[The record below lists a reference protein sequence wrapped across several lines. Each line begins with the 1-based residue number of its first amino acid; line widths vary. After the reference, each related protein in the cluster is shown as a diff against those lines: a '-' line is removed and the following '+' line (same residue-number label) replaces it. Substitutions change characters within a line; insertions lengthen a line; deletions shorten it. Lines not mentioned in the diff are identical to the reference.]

1 PKPSSIKDCPG
12 EWMALNQEP
21 RNERAIRLED
31 YLNDKIQT
39 YADLA
44 NLDSVLENL
53 QKAELEL
60 ENATKASQEYS
71 TRILHQAQ
79 EFSNQQADIDRRLLK
94 LTGSQ
99 TSDDAIEKFNADFT
113 ALRRLDVA
121 RGYLELLVE
130 VDKLSADARSN
141 FKVSPQAAL
150 KPYLEL
156 QDLATALKAAQPA
169 AEGAAPHL
177 IDHVEQ
183 MAQMLWSNMKSAFA
197 SVFEKT
203 LEKMKWPGKDLTFT
217 GNLRQEWSTGV
228 ENLLQLQD
236 PEFKAFNEKYS
247 PTDEPLVLL
256 PLEVMVKPLALRF
269 HFHFSGKRPTNK
281 IDKPEYLFSH
291 IVDLLNNYE
300 EFFSMYLQPILR
312 AHFRNSNL
320 GMTSIFVDST
330 SAFVTA
336 ILPMLRQKIS
346 ALVPQIS
353 NQPHLLSHF
362 VHELMTFDVSLKEQ
376 WDYDGGMGTDG
387 WNGLTTEVLVKHG
400 WFGRWLEVEKSFAL
414 SRYQSIIDN
423 PRSNEIDYDS
433 VEPNATKPTNA
444 AIRVNDLL
452 ETITDRYR
460 PLPDFLQKLKF
471 LIDIQIAIFD
481 LYHTRLHSALEAYQ
495 THTSSIARTV
505 QSVNRE
511 SQAEVQGL
519 DGLEWLARIYG
530 SAEYLEKKM
539 GDWSDDVFFLELY
552 DELQDRVQGGSGE
565 RNITAAMSL
574 EDVMDKTSRTVGDNG
589 DQGAL
594 FDEPAGWYRKLRIK
608 TEGIIQDALNSEFR
622 NSLKPYYRVNTWS
635 SLSSSED
642 DASSTVASLALTA
655 ELDDPLQRLDSYF
668 KFLANA
674 LGQAPLRHIAR
685 QTASAIQ
692 MTLWDKLLMRYQ
704 FSSTGVIHFARD
716 IGAICNVIDRY
727 AGEGQAEV
735 GIRKLREALV
745 LLGLP
750 EAKANGASQQWT
762 LNEVEEKVFASN
774 ESGREILVELGL
786 EVINESEARAVLER
800 RVDVGT

>member
-1 PKPSSIKDCPG
+1 
-12 EWMALNQEP
+12 MALNQEP
-21 RNERAIRLED
+21 RNERAIRVED

-44 NLDSVLENL
+44 NLDSLLENVTHQQSLLKQQL

-60 ENATKASQEYS
+60 ENATRASQEYS
-71 TRILHQAQ
+71 DRVLHQVQ
-79 EFSNQQADIDRRLLK
+79 EFSDQQADIDRHLLE

-99 TSDDAIEKFNADFT
+99 TSDDAIEKFNADFM

-130 VDKLSADARSN
+130 VDRLSADARSN
-141 FKVSPQAAL
+141 FKASPQAAL
-150 KPYLEL
+150 EPYLKL
-156 QDLATALKAAQPA
+156 QNFSTALKAAQPA

-183 MAQMLWSNMKSAFA
+183 SAQSLWSSVKSAFA
-197 SVFEKT
+197 SEFEKT
-203 LEKMKWPGKDLTFT
+203 LEKMKWPGKDLTLT
-217 GNLRQEWSTGV
+217 GNLRQEWNTGV
-228 ENLLQLQD
+228 ENLLQLQN
-236 PEFKAFNEKYS
+236 PEFKALSEKHS
-247 PTDEPLVLL
+247 ATHKPLVLL
-256 PLEVMVKPLALRF
+256 PLEVMVRPLELRF
-269 HFHFSGKRPTNK
+269 QYHFSGKRPTNK
-281 IDKPEYLFSH
+281 IDK
-291 IVDLLNNYE
+291 
-300 EFFSMYLQPILR
+300 
-312 AHFRNSNL
+312 
-320 GMTSIFVDST
+320 
-330 SAFVTA
+330 
-336 ILPMLRQKIS
+336 
-346 ALVPQIS
+346 IS

-362 VHELMTFDVSLKEQ
+362 IHELMTFDVSLKEQ
-376 WDYDGGMGTDG
+376 WDYDGGMGTAG
-387 WNGLTTEVLVKHG
+387 WSGLTTEVLVEHN
-400 WFGRWLEVEKSFAL
+400 WFGKWLEVEKSFAL

-433 VEPNATKPTNA
+433 VESNATKPTNA

-460 PLPDFLQKLKF
+460 PLPDFFQKLKF
-471 LIDIQIAIFD
+471 LFDIQIAIFD
-481 LYHTRLHSALEAYQ
+481 LYHNRLHSALEAYQ
-495 THTSSIARTV
+495 TLTSSIGRTV
-505 QSVNRE
+505 QSVSRE

-519 DGLEWLARIYG
+519 DGLERLARIYG

-552 DELQDRVQGGSGE
+552 DELQDRVQTGSGE
-565 RNITAAMSL
+565 RNISAAMSL
-574 EDVMDKTSRTVGDNG
+574 EDVMDKTSRAVGGNG

-594 FDEPAGWYRKLRIK
+594 FDEPAEWYRKLRIK

-622 NSLKPYYRVNTWS
+622 SSLKPYYRVNTWS

-655 ELDDPLQRLDSYF
+655 ELDDTLQRLDSYF
-668 KFLANA
+668 KFLRNA
-674 LGQAPLRHIAR
+674 LSQAPLKHIAR
-685 QTASAIQ
+685 QIASAIQ

-704 FSSTGVIHFARD
+704 FSSTGVIRLVRD
-716 IGAICNVIDRY
+716 IGAICNVINRY
-727 AGEGQAEV
+727 AGEGQAEM

-750 EAKANGASQQWT
+750 GATPNGSSQQWT

-774 ESGREILVELGL
+774 ESGREILEELGL

-800 RVDVGT
+800 RVDVGI

>member
-1 PKPSSIKDCPG
+1 
-12 EWMALNQEP
+12 MALNQEP
-21 RNERAIRLED
+21 RNERTIRIED

-44 NLDSVLENL
+44 NIDSVLENVTHQQSLLKQQL

-60 ENATKASQEYS
+60 ENALKASQEHS

-79 EFSNQQADIDRRLLK
+79 EFSAQQADIDRRLLE

-99 TSDDAIEKFNADFT
+99 TSDNAIEKFNADLT

-130 VDKLSADARSN
+130 VDKLSADAQSY

-150 KPYLEL
+150 EPYLEL
-156 QDLATALKAAQPA
+156 QNLATALKAAQPA
-169 AEGAAPHL
+169 AEGAAPQL
-177 IDHVEQ
+177 IYHVEQ
-183 MAQMLWSNMKSAFA
+183 TAQTLWNNMKSAFA
-197 SVFEKT
+197 SVFEMT
-203 LEKMKWPGKDLTFT
+203 LEKMKWPGKDLTLT
-217 GNLRQEWSTGV
+217 SNLRQEWSTGV
-228 ENLLQLQD
+228 ENLLQLQNPYD
-236 PEFKAFNEKYS
+236 
-247 PTDEPLVLL
+247 
-256 PLEVMVKPLALRF
+256 
-269 HFHFSGKRPTNK
+269 
-281 IDKPEYLFSH
+281 
-291 IVDLLNNYE
+291 

-312 AHFRNSNL
+312 AHFRNSDL

-330 SAFVTA
+330 SAFITA
-336 ILPMLRQKIS
+336 VLPMLRQKIF

-362 VHELMTFDVSLKEQ
+362 IHELMTFDVSLKEQ

-387 WNGLTTEVLVKHG
+387 WNGLTTEVLVEHN

-423 PRSNEIDYDS
+423 PRSNDIDYDS

-460 PLPDFLQKLKF
+460 PLPNFFLKLKF
-471 LIDIQIAIFD
+471 LFDIQIAIFD
-481 LYHTRLHSALEAYQ
+481 LYHTRLLSALEAYQ

-505 QSVNRE
+505 QSVGRE

-565 RNITAAMSL
+565 RSVTAAMSL
-574 EDVMDKTSRTVGDNG
+574 EDVMDKTNRAVGGNEG
-589 DQGAL
+589 QGAL

-608 TEGIIQDALNSEFR
+608 TESIIQDALNSEFR

-642 DASSTVASLALTA
+642 DDASSTVASLTLTA
-655 ELDDPLQRLDSYF
+655 ELEDLLQRLDSYF
-668 KFLANA
+668 KFLTNA

-704 FSSTGVIHFARD
+704 FSSTGVTHFARD
-716 IGAICNVIDRY
+716 IGAICNVIDSY
-727 AGEGQAEV
+727 AGEGQAEM

-750 EAKANGASQQWT
+750 GATPNGVSQQWT
-762 LNEVEEKVFASN
+762 LNDVEEKVFASN
-774 ESGREILVELGL
+774 ESGREILEELGL
-786 EVINESEARAVLER
+786 EFINESEARAVLER
-800 RVDVGT
+800 RVDVGM